1 MRWQV
6 LFKSHIYYSY
16 PVIYLLLVGRCPE
29 HVPHVFNLAVFGQ
42 AVLIVFSVTSGG
54 RLAVLI
60 YFSPIPANSI
70 FPCDNSP
77 LSCLNSSCP
86 LESCSR
92 VCIRSRLVNFMY
104 TRLLCPSIWIIRIS
118 SSAKRKFSQIHSC
131 IWNAVI
137 RGLLRSKQHKIVFCL
152 SFILAAVFSLIAPL
166 HTDITQTLHYLLAR
180 SALLCL
186 FNTTA
191 QFHY

>member
-1 MRWQV
+1 MLNWTEQKRGAVLSVSCVDSPVVGVAFHYICSRLGLRVVQDESIITSYGHMRWQV
-6 LFKSHIYYSY
+6 LFKSHIHYSY

-60 YFSPIPANSI
+60 YFIPIPANSI

-104 TRLLCPSIWIIRIS
+104 TRLLCPSI
-118 SSAKRKFSQIHSC
+118 
-131 IWNAVI
+131 
-137 RGLLRSKQHKIVFCL
+137 
-152 SFILAAVFSLIAPL
+152 
-166 HTDITQTLHYLLAR
+166 
-180 SALLCL
+180 
-186 FNTTA
+186 
-191 QFHY
+191 